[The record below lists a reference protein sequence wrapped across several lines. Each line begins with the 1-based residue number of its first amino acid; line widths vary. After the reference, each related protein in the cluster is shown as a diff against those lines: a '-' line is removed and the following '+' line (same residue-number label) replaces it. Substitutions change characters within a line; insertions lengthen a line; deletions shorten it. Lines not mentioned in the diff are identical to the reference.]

1 VFLYFGRRDVQVD
14 ADSQLRVR
22 QLDDRLTEE
31 IRDRFDRVASR
42 AASLAAEVSHASA
55 ASAAAS
61 AAASSAA
68 SAAET
73 SAADAASAAAAALT
87 AADAASAA
95 TAALTAASAA
105 TPSVDVATPPTP
117 TGDAL
122 SREQIEGIVRDA
134 LATYDADKTG
144 VADYA
149 LEPAGGS
156 VRPYRVFLTEFLT
169 VWSTR
174 PSFDRFAVRFIIQT
188 QTRIFS

>member
-1 VFLYFGRRDVQVD
+1 MFLYFGRRDVQVD

-95 TAALTAASAA
+95 LTAASAA
-105 TPSVDVATPPTP
+105 TRSVDVATPPTP